1 MIKHSLVVVVRG
13 AAVCLVLAALPT
25 PSGAAD
31 PEARG
36 PVRPVPQRSGSAEQR
51 VAAVLEFLA
60 QTVGTGQEPQA
71 SPHQPPG
78 RPEDRP
84 PGSPPGQN
92 DPPNP
97 PGKPSDRPPAQ
108 SQAPTR

>member
-1 MIKHSLVVVVRG
+1 MKQNSRIF
-13 AAVCLVLAALPT
+13 AAVLFAAALPT
-25 PSGAAD
+25 LAGAAGK
-31 PEARG
+31 ESTG
-36 PVRPVPQRSGSAEQR
+36 PVKPVPERSAAVERR
-51 VAAVLEFLA
+51 VASVLEFLA
-60 QTVGTGQEPQA
+60 NTVGTEQEAQA

-97 PGKPSDRPPAQ
+97 PGKPGDRPPAQ
-108 SQAPTR
+108 SHSPR